1 MRGLRGQ
8 YAASGEVDQPSPR
21 TLALIAFAAIAAT
34 LVAIWIIFANFY
46 QIENPDH
53 SGHFP
58 WLGAALVWVF
68 AGVLTWLRWPSSRI
82 GPLMI
87 LAGFAHF
94 TYVPSLTAISPLWLL
109 SSLLS
114 GLELLL
120 VALVFLSYPTGR
132 LTHPT
137 DRRLFAVLVAWW
149 AATAIVGTLADPHD
163 LNPIPVIRDEGAQA
177 AIFKTFSVIGAV
189 LYIVVAIRVISR
201 WREAP
206 ASERPLRTPVV
217 VALIPYLV
225 VLALEWLDRLIGANV
240 LTDLANNWPGGL
252 TDYGFPLAVLYVLW
266 RTQQVPV
273 VAQTAESAA
282 G

>member
-1 MRGLRGQ
+1 MRGLRGR
-8 YAASGEVDQPSPR
+8 YAASGQLDQPSPR

-34 LVAIWIIFANFY
+34 VVTTWIIFANFY

-58 WLGAALVWVF
+58 WLGAALVWVL
-68 AGVLTWLRWPSSRI
+68 AGELTWLRWPSSRI

-94 TYVPSLTAISPLWLL
+94 TYVPGLTAIAPLWLL
-109 SSLLS
+109 SALLN

-120 VALVFLSYPTGR
+120 VAFVFLSYPTGR
-132 LTHPT
+132 LTAPT

-149 AATAIVGTLADPHD
+149 AATTIVGTIANPHE
-163 LNPIPVIRDEGAQA
+163 LNPIPVIRDEGARV
-177 AIFKTFSVIGAV
+177 AIFSAFDLIGAV
-189 LYIVVAIRVISR
+189 LYIVVAVRIITR

-206 ASERPLRTPVV
+206 ESERPLRTPVV
-217 VALIPYLV
+217 LALFPYLA
-225 VLALEWLDRLIGANV
+225 VLALQWLDRLIGPNV
-240 LTDLANNWPGGL
+240 LTDLANSWPGGL
-252 TDYGFPLAVLYVLW
+252 TDYGFPLAVLYVMW
-266 RTQQVPV
+266 RSEQVPAV
-273 VAQTAESAA
+273 GRTAETAA

>member
-1 MRGLRGQ
+1 MRGLRGR
-8 YAASGEVDQPSPR
+8 YAASGELDQPTPR

-34 LVAIWIIFANFY
+34 VLTIWIIFANFY

-68 AGVLTWLRWPSSRI
+68 AGELTWLRWPASRI

-87 LAGFAHF
+87 LVGFAHF
-94 TYVPSLTAISPLWLL
+94 TYVPSLTAISALWLL
-109 SSLLS
+109 SSLLN

-132 LTHPT
+132 LTNPI

-149 AATAIVGTLADPHD
+149 AATAIIGTLADPHD
-163 LNPIPVIRDEGAQA
+163 LNPIIVIRDEGAQA
-177 AIFKTFSVIGAV
+177 AIFSAFDMIGAV
-189 LYIVVAIRVISR
+189 LLLIVAIRVVSQ
-201 WREAP
+201 WREAS
-206 ASERPLRTPVV
+206 AAERSLRTPIV
-217 VALIPYLV
+217 VALIPYVV
-225 VLALEWLDRLIGANV
+225 VLGFEWLDRIIGANV
-240 LTDLANNWPGGL
+240 LTELANNWPGGL
-252 TDYGFPLAVLYVLW
+252 TDYAFPLAVLYVLW
-266 RTQQVPV
+266 HSQRVPAV
-273 VAQTAESAA
+273 GRAAESSA